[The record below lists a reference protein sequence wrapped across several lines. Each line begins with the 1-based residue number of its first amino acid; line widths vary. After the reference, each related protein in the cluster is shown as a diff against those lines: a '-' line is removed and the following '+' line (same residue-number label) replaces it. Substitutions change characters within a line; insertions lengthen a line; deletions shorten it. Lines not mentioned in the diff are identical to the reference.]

1 MSSEDMVLS
10 VKNVSKCFEMYEKPV
25 YRLYQTLCAGKK
37 KFYKEFW
44 ALRDINFEIRRG
56 ECVGIIGK
64 NGAGKSTLL
73 QIITGTLAA
82 TTGTVELKGR
92 VAALLELGSGFN
104 PEFTGRENV
113 YLNGAIL
120 GLSKEEIDQR
130 YDEILA
136 FADIGDFIDQPVK
149 MYSSGMMVRL
159 AFAVQVMVDPDI
171 LIVDEALAV
180 GDAAFQR
187 KCYAHMERML
197 ARGATLFLVTH
208 DTEAVKR
215 FCPKVIFLKDG
226 RIDYFGPSADG
237 IVRYFQYMF
246 PEECVQT
253 IGDGATKKE
262 GTFAFAVQKGGLEYV
277 YEKSCFDKASS
288 WGNRLGHFKWIRI
301 YGLREPN
308 LFVAPQRLKI
318 DICLEWSVKRVF
330 ELIEK
335 NALDRNIVVGY
346 KLSNRQ
352 NIAVYGTNTLLEDFP
367 ISCDSPQPAVLSID
381 LELPALLPDDY
392 FLTFAIQLAC
402 GKANP
407 GYVDMEWDD
416 VCIQLR
422 NETDGFRGQV
432 GMVRMPTTYRIVE
445 ETS

>member
-136 FADIGDFIDQPVK
+136 FADIGEFIDQPVK
-149 MYSSGMMVRL
+149 TYSSGMMVRL
-159 AFAVQVMVDPDI
+159 AFAVQVMVDPDV

-187 KCYAHMERML
+187 KCYARMDAL
-197 ARGATLFLVTH
+197 QESGTTILFVTH
-208 DTEAVKR
+208 DTETVKQR
-215 FCPKVIFLKDG
+215 CTRVVLLSGGHVAFDG
-226 RIDYFGPSADG
+226 DALAGVFMYLR
-237 IVRYFQYMF
+237 MLF
-246 PEECVQT
+246 PEE
-253 IGDGATKKE
+253 
-262 GTFAFAVQKGGLEYV
+262 AVQFGGGDTPPVVSKGLKVSDADAYV
-277 YEKSCFDKASS
+277 YRNTIAAGGDLRYGIAGGRVVQVDIRGIVSPNVMITPGRVIIDVTCEWDVDFLRGKAASDEYLPNINI
-288 WGNRLGHFKWIRI
+288 GC
-301 YGLREPN
+301 GLM
-308 LFVAPQRLKI
+308 
-318 DICLEWSVKRVF
+318 SVKNV
-330 ELIEK
+330 LV
-335 NALDRNIVVGY
+335 L
-346 KLSNRQ
+346 
-352 NIAVYGTNTLLEDFP
+352 GTNTYLQGLRIDPFSRNKAIVRFVFP
-367 ISCDSPQPAVLSID
+367 MP
-381 LELPALLPDDY
+381 ELPTGEYFIHASIQMGTQAHALHLDWGER
-392 FLTFAIQLAC
+392 LVGLVVSAGRLV
-402 GKANP
+402 P
-407 GYVDMEWDD
+407 GE
-416 VCIQLR
+416 
-422 NETDGFRGQV
+422 V
-432 GMVRMPTTYRIVE
+432 GVE
-445 ETS
+445 YEVSVLD